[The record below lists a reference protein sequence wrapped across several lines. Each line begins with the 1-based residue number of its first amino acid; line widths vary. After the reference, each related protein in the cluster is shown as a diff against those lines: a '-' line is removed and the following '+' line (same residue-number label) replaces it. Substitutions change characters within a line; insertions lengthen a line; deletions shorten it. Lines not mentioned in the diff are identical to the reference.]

1 MGLIR
6 PGMRTAPRVSPQQ
19 KKKTPDTNVLPVVMA
34 GAKQVVDVGNIVQQ
48 QTANKLKTKG
58 ITGDTAKF
66 KYTFKGPNEG
76 NLQGNLIKVKE
87 GNMFTPWK
95 EKIEIDES
103 VIGKEITAYD
113 QNRYGLNESTW
124 NKNTIGKVLKQDGD
138 EQLLDALGYDK
149 EGTWKDVVGDAGT
162 VSEEPV
168 SNFAS
173 QIKNLEEGDTTDT
186 FADLTAEDWEYKGY
200 EQLLEDSGSD
210 DLLAATGD
218 ANVDPF
224 TDPNNPNIMSDVPYG
239 DASTVTFEGGD
250 TVKDVVEVA
259 DDTLN
264 VGNNMAADT
273 LSNVAAGDTA
283 GKFANLPNQG
293 KFMGEGFFTE
303 ATGGADVAGGPLA
316 QVIKAGKMAADA
328 GTLGSGGMA
337 ANLGFGAGSA
347 SAGTATGATNALS
360 GIMTNP
366 AGLLAGMTPFG
377 WAMMAVSVLSLLNE
391 EFDWF

>member
-6 PGMRTAPRVSPQQ
+6 PGMSTAPRVSPQQ

-95 EKIEIDES
+95 EKIEIDKS
-103 VIGKEITAYD
+103 VIGKEITPYD

-124 NKNTIGKVLKQDGD
+124 NENTIGKVLKQDGD

-162 VSEEPV
+162 ASEEPV

-173 QIKNLEEGDTTDT
+173 QIKNLEEGNLATDT
-186 FADLTAEDWEYKGY
+186 NETFTDAFDWDYKGVTS
-200 EQLLEDSGSD
+200 EGSD
-210 DLLAATGD
+210 MLAATGD
-218 ANVDPF
+218 SNIDPF
-224 TDPNNPNIMSDVPYG
+224 MDPNNPGVMSDVPLYA
-239 DASTVTFEGGD
+239 DASTVGVEGGD

-273 LSNVAAGDTA
+273 LSNVAASDTA

-360 GIMTNP
+360 GIMSNP